1 MLNLKDRNMYLSPFE
16 RKCLSLNIGYDHDV
30 CDGKYC
36 ERKMTCVRYML
47 HKRAEILQDNTAPL
61 PYIFGKQKYKYS
73 ECYKK
78 YE

>member
-1 MLNLKDRNMYLSPFE
+1 MDLSPFE
-16 RKCLSLNIGYDHDV
+16 KKCLSLNIGYDHDV

-47 HKRAEILQDNTAPL
+47 HKRAEILQDNTTPL
-61 PYIFGKQKYKYS
+61 SYIFGKQKYKYS

>member
-1 MLNLKDRNMYLSPFE
+1 MDLSPFE
-16 RKCLSLNIGYDHDV
+16 KKCLSLNIGYDHDV

-47 HKRAEILQDNTAPL
+47 HKRAGILQDNITPL
-61 PYIFGKQKYKYS
+61 PYIFGKQKYKYL

>member
-1 MLNLKDRNMYLSPFE
+1 MDLSTFEKKCLALNL
-16 RKCLSLNIGYDHDV
+16 GYNHNV

-36 ERKMTCVRYML
+36 EKRMTCVRYML
-47 HKRAEILQDNTAPL
+47 YKKAVLEVYNNPL
-61 PYIFGKQKYKYS
+61 SYVVRKFRFE

>member
-1 MLNLKDRNMYLSPFE
+1 MNMDLSPFE
-16 RKCLSLNIGYDHDV
+16 KKCLSLNIGYDHDI

-36 ERKMTCVRYML
+36 EKRQTCIRYML
-47 HKRAEILQDNTAPL
+47 HKKAEILEDNIIPL
-61 PYIFGKQKYKYS
+61 SYIFGKMKYKYS